1 MALVQKRAERHV
13 RDNKRM
19 AEVAQGVAG
28 STTLSFTQKMIAG
41 ASARGIAQTVLHP
54 IDVMRT
60 RLQAKGITSTLTLET
75 FLKGVV
81 PQIVLALPAGAV
93 QFVAFEYCKEKLRGL
108 MPGEH
113 LQAAR
118 DLIGGAGG
126 ALAASVVR
134 VPQEVL
140 KQRIQADIYP
150 NIMTALP
157 TLFRQDG
164 PMGLYTGYT
173 ATISRDVPWNALS
186 FLFHAQTKRLFAR
199 FQGRTPNNDENLALA
214 SFSGSMAAV
223 IMTPVDVVKTRLM
236 TQKAGETAYKGILG
250 TFSKIVAEEGAGALF
265 KGLVPRI
272 LFLAPLAGITLSV
285 YEAITGIMLKKN
297 GAQVSYGVSVPRT
310 GRASSASSLVQ
321 VAIDEPVTL
330 RKAGNERPSQNYGCY
345 DDEYVVRIRS
355 KKETSRTLVATHAC
369 RNRAEQDS
377 GRETCV
383 PDGGTVFQP
392 TKHVAVVLTSYDNPT
407 FA

>member
-1 MALVQKRAERHV
+1 MALVQRKGERHL
-13 RDNKRM
+13 RDNKQM
-19 AEVAQGVAG
+19 AEVAQGIAG
-28 STTLSFTQKMIAG
+28 SSTLSFTQKMIAG

-81 PQIVLALPAGAV
+81 PQVVLALPAGAV
-93 QFVAFEYCKEKLRGL
+93 QFVAFEYCKEKLRDL
-108 MPGEH
+108 FPAEN

-118 DLIGGAGG
+118 DLVAGAGG

-186 FLFHAQTKRLFAR
+186 FLFHAQFKRLFAR

-236 TQKAGETAYKGILG
+236 TQKAGETAYKGIVG
-250 TFSKIVAEEGAGALF
+250 TFSKIIAEEGAGALF

-285 YEAITGIMLKKN
+285 YEAITRVMLKKN
-297 GAQVSYGVSVPRT
+297 GAQVAYGVSVPRT
-310 GRASSASSLVQ
+310 GRASSLLSPVQ
-321 VAIDEPVTL
+321 VAIDEPATL
-330 RKAGNERPSQNYGCY
+330 PNLGRNSPA
-345 DDEYVVRIRS
+345 
-355 KKETSRTLVATHAC
+355 RTLAARTMNVA
-369 RNRAEQDS
+369 
-377 GRETCV
+377 
-383 PDGGTVFQP
+383 
-392 TKHVAVVLTSYDNPT
+392 
-407 FA
+407 